1 MPPAAARATA
11 REDLPMSTT
20 LASELLERI
29 AESMRQSL
37 ESTGVQGRE
46 LVRWQDEQDDG
57 KLRAHSLH
65 ETLAR
70 LGEHLD
76 GWQTRIERVV
86 ADTRRA
92 EELLAAEEVEL
103 KRFSALL
110 AATRETLTADANPH
124 ANPGAG

>member
-1 MPPAAARATA
+1 
-11 REDLPMSTT
+11 MSTT

-37 ESTGVQGRE
+37 ESATVRGQE

-57 KLRAHSLH
+57 RLRAHSLH
-65 ETLAR
+65 EALAR
-70 LGEHLD
+70 LGEHLN

-92 EELLAAEEVEL
+92 EELLATEEVEL
-103 KRFSALL
+103 KRFSTLL
-110 AATRETLTADANPH
+110 ATTREGLA
-124 ANPGAG
+124 AGDRSGDTR